1 MGRKRREKKV
11 RERTGPLDGR
21 ELMALFRESK
31 KPLSAREIF
40 KALDLAK
47 PDREAVRD
55 ALTELLE
62 AGKII
67 QIRNAF
73 GLAERMRLVTGLLEV
88 HRGGIGFVIPE
99 DPKRKDVFIPAQDM
113 AGAWHGDRV
122 VAAIVRERKDR
133 RAEGR
138 IVRIL
143 ERGRKTLTAKVVK
156 RMGQVFLCRPT
167 DPRLDFGVMAGPADK
182 ALKPKPGEVVL
193 LVPGDQVEFRLWEG
207 EITEVLGPEQDVT
220 VQEALV
226 KTNHG
231 VPTRFPSPALDQA
244 AVLPEAPGPEDFA
257 GREDLR
263 GLPFVTIDGATAR
276 DFDDAVFVERKGKG
290 HRLWVAI
297 ADVAHY
303 VRPGTP
309 LDREAEERGNSYYF
323 PRSVEPMFPERL
335 SNGLCSL
342 NPDVPRL
349 AMAVRLEVSAQGQPG
364 EFAVFP
370 AVIRSQARL
379 TYGQVKRAVLDG
391 DAGERAAL
399 GGLLPMLE
407 EAETLARRMNA
418 RRLARGTLDFDL
430 PEPEILFNLSG
441 ETVDIR
447 PKVRHFGH
455 QIIEEFMIAANEA
468 VAEFL
473 SERESPCLYRV
484 HPEPDAEK
492 LENLF
497 KLLERT
503 RPPDQPKRPRPKEIT
518 PEDLQK
524 LLEEVRDTDREFLV
538 NRLLLRS
545 MMQARY
551 SPVNEGHFGLASTC
565 YCHFT
570 SPIRRY
576 ADLVVHRL
584 VRVALAGP
592 KQVREP
598 VPGHKALLG
607 LGTHLSR
614 RERTAMEA
622 EREILKRVTVLFL
635 KDKVGQTFEGVISS
649 MMDFGFWVE
658 LKEVL
663 AEGMVRLSSLSDDY
677 YGYLPDQEMI
687 LGSRTGRVFRL
698 GQVVRVVL
706 EDVNLDRLEVNL
718 RLAPEGR
725 KGSTRR
731 EGK

>member
-1 MGRKRREKKV
+1 MGRKRKDRNA
-11 RERTGPLDGR
+11 RERTQAPDAR
-21 ELMALFRESK
+21 ELMGLFRESK
-31 KPLSAREIF
+31 KPLSGREIF
-40 KALDLAK
+40 KALGLAK
-47 PDREAVRD
+47 PHREAVRD
-55 ALTELLE
+55 ALAELLE
-62 AGKII
+62 AGRII

-73 GLAERMRLVTGLLEV
+73 GLAERMRLVTGQLEV

-138 IVRIL
+138 VVRIL

-167 DPRLDFGVMAGPADK
+167 DPRLDFGVMAAPADK
-182 ALKPKPGEVVL
+182 GLKPKPGEVVI
-193 LVPGDQVEFRLWEG
+193 LVPGDQVEYRLWEG

-244 AVLPEAPGPEDFA
+244 AALPEAPGRADFA
-257 GREDLR
+257 DREDLR

-276 DFDDAVFVERKGKG
+276 DFDDAIYVERKGKG

-342 NPDVPRL
+342 NPNVPRL
-349 AMAVRLEVSAQGQPG
+349 AMAVRLEVSAKGLPG
-364 EFAVFP
+364 DFAVFP
-370 AVIRSQARL
+370 AVIQSQARL
-379 TYGQVKRAVLDG
+379 TYGQVKRAVLDK
-391 DAGERAAL
+391 DEAERAAL

-497 KLLERT
+497 KLLDRT
-503 RPPDQPKRPRPKEIT
+503 RPPDQPRKPRPREVT
-518 PEDLQK
+518 PQDLQA
-524 LLEEVRDTDREFLV
+524 LLEEVRGTEREFLV

-584 VRVALAGP
+584 VRAALAGAG
-592 KQVREP
+592 QVRAP
-598 VPGHKALLG
+598 LPGHKALLG

-635 KDKVGQTFEGVISS
+635 KDKVGRTFEGVISS
-649 MMDFGFWVE
+649 LMDFGFWVE

-677 YGYLPDQEMI
+677 YSYLPEQEMI
-687 LGSRTGRVFRL
+687 LGSRTGRAFRL
-698 GQVVRVVL
+698 GQPVRVVL

-718 RLAPEGR
+718 CLAPDQSGR
-725 KGSTRR
+725 AGRR
-731 EGK
+731 GGK

>member
-40 KALDLAK
+40 KALGLAK
-47 PDREAVRD
+47 PDREAVRE
-55 ALTELLE
+55 ALTGLLD

-156 RMGQVFLCRPT
+156 RLGQLFLCRPT

-182 ALKPKPGEVVL
+182 ALKPKPGEIVL

-263 GLPFVTIDGATAR
+263 GLPFVTIDGSTAR

-323 PRSVEPMFPERL
+323 QRSVESMFPERL

-349 AMAVRLEVSAQGQPG
+349 AMAVRLEVSADGQPG

-370 AVIRSQARL
+370 AVIQSQARL

-391 DAGERAAL
+391 DTGERAAL

-473 SERESPCLYRV
+473 SEREAPCLYRV

-524 LLEEVRDTDREFLV
+524 LLADVRDTDREFLV

-584 VRVALAGP
+584 VRVAQAGP

-663 AEGMVRLSSLSDDY
+663 AEGMVRLSSLADDY

-687 LGSRTGRVFRL
+687 LGSRTGRAFRL
-698 GQVVRVVL
+698 GQAVRVGL

-725 KGSTRR
+725 KGSSSRR
-731 EGK
+731 

>member
-1 MGRKRREKKV
+1 MGRKRKDRNA
-11 RERTGPLDGR
+11 RERTQAPDAK
-21 ELMALFRESK
+21 ELMGLFRESK

-40 KALDLAK
+40 KALGLAK
-47 PDREAVRD
+47 SHREAVRD

-73 GLAERMRLVTGLLEV
+73 GLAERMRLVTGQLEV

-99 DPKRKDVFIPAQDM
+99 DPRRKDVFIPAQDM

-143 ERGRKTLTAKVVK
+143 ERGRKTLTAKVGK

-167 DPRLDFGVMAGPADK
+167 DPRLDFGIMAGPKDK
-182 ALKPKPGEVVL
+182 SLRPRPGEIVI
-193 LVPGDQVEFRLWEG
+193 LVPGDQVEYRLWEG

-244 AVLPEAPGPEDFA
+244 ATLPEAPGRADFA
-257 GREDLR
+257 DREDLR

-276 DFDDAVFVERKGKG
+276 DFDDAVYVERKGKG

-342 NPDVPRL
+342 NPNVPRL
-349 AMAVRLEVSAQGQPG
+349 AMAVRLEVSAKGQPG
-364 EFAVFP
+364 DFAVFP
-370 AVIRSQARL
+370 AVIQSQARL
-379 TYGQVKRAVLDG
+379 TYGQVKRAVLDK
-391 DAGERAAL
+391 DEAERAAL

-407 EAETLARRMNA
+407 EAEALARRMNA
-418 RRLARGTLDFDL
+418 SRLARGTLDFDL

-497 KLLERT
+497 KLLDRT
-503 RPPDQPKRPRPKEIT
+503 RPPDQPRKPRPREVT
-518 PEDLQK
+518 PQDLQQ
-524 LLEEVRDTDREFLV
+524 LLAEVRGTEREFLV

-584 VRVALAGP
+584 VRAALAGAGQERGP
-592 KQVREP
+592 L
-598 VPGHKALLG
+598 PGHKALLG

-635 KDKVGQTFEGVISS
+635 KDKVGRTFEGVISS
-649 MMDFGFWVE
+649 LMDFGFWVE

-677 YGYLPDQEMI
+677 YSYLPEQEMI
-687 LGSRTGRVFRL
+687 LGSRTGRAFRL
-698 GQVVRVVL
+698 GQPVRVVL

-718 RLAPEGR
+718 CLAPDQARGAGR
-725 KGSTRR
+725 RG
-731 EGK
+731 GK